1 MRRLLAATSAAA
13 ALTLSMTA
21 TTTPAGAEEGSG
33 VSIGRVGIAASS
45 GGYPSVSYGF
55 YGLLVTFTDT
65 TPDSTHQYLATA
77 TQVIAEGEEPGVV
90 KEGEAYVWDGWDGG
104 TPMQVYIPNDD
115 DMEIGDTFDVVLSEY
130 DGDVLVEQSAAVAHT
145 VQVISHPSN
154 LRMKR
159 SSKKAVRVGEV
170 VKMRWTGDFGED
182 VASVT
187 QVIAARKGRTFGES
201 RRDFLVC
208 KNSYCPTKK
217 GITYVSTRSK
227 DLTTRFRVPK
237 HFRGKT
243 LVISIYGQAAVEDTV
258 SLAAPWGW
266 YYELKVRR

>member
-1 MRRLLAATSAAA
+1 MRRMLTATLVGA
-13 ALTLSMTA
+13 ALTLTA
-21 TTTPAGAEEGSG
+21 GILSPATAEETTGLTTE
-33 VSIGRVGIAASS
+33 RVGIAADT
-45 GGYPSVSYGF
+45 GGYPTIHFGF
-55 YGLLVTFTDT
+55 YGLLATFTDT
-65 TPDSTHQYLATA
+65 TPDSSHRYVATA
-77 TQVIAEGEEPGVV
+77 TQVTAEGEEPGVV
-90 KEGEAYVWDGWDGG
+90 KEGEGYVWEGWDGV
-104 TPMQVYIPNDD
+104 TPMQVYIPNDG
-115 DMEIGDTFDVVLSEY
+115 DMAIGDTFDVVLSEY

-170 VKMRWTGDFGED
+170 VKMRWTGAFGED

-187 QVIAARKGRTFGES
+187 QVIAARKGRSFGES

-217 GITYVSTRSK
+217 GITYVSSRSK

-243 LVISIYGQAAVEDTV
+243 LVISIYGRAAVEDTV